1 MYQVLDPIDGSDEA
15 FDALAYS
22 FGTFPDAA
30 HVPIHVIN
38 PTKKRYEGPG
48 RTEGW
53 LTKAK
58 REAEAL
64 HETAREMAEDHGVT
78 IAETVTERGP
88 PAREIVAY
96 ADRND
101 IDHVVLGSRGR
112 SSIDTVVVGSVA
124 ETVTRRA
131 PTPVTVVRNVDGD
144 EDTPPERILV
154 AIDGS
159 DRSYDA
165 LALVLSKFPAGE
177 VTAIYVSETS
187 WRTGDGEES
196 SEDETSERDAD
207 AILDEARE
215 RADEYGAT
223 IRTDVEHGDPSQ
235 TIAEYV
241 TEREFD
247 HLVVGRSGR
256 SGWPRILL
264 GSVAESLVHRAPVPV
279 TVGNG

>member
-22 FGTFPDAA
+22 FETFPDAA

-48 RTEGW
+48 RAEGW
-53 LTKAK
+53 LAKAE

-64 HETAREMAEDHGVT
+64 HERAHEMADDRGVT

-101 IDHVVLGSRGR
+101 VDHVVLGSRGR
-112 SSIDTVVVGSVA
+112 SRIDTIFVGSVA
-124 ETVTRRA
+124 ETVTQRA
-131 PTPVTVVRNVDGD
+131 PTPVTVVRNVGD
-144 EDTPPERILV
+144 DDAPPERILV
-154 AIDGS
+154 GVDGS
-159 DRSYDA
+159 EQSYDA
-165 LALVLSKFPAGE
+165 LALVLSEFPTGD
-177 VTAIYVSETS
+177 VTALHVS
-187 WRTGDGEES
+187 
-196 SEDETSERDAD
+196 ETSERDAD
-207 AILDEARE
+207 AILDEARR
-215 RADEYGAT
+215 RADERGAT
-223 IRTDVEHGDPSQ
+223 IRTEVERGDPSR

-241 TEREFD
+241 AEHEFD
-247 HLVVGRSGR
+247 HLVVGRAGR

-264 GSVAESLVHRAPVPV
+264 GSVAESVVHRAPVPV
-279 TVGNG
+279 TVGDG